1 MLTAI
6 FYPAPRKERGSPDA
20 ACPILHDVVRGGP
33 GRQSPSEQASQSLR
47 RHKLRSSM
55 TDKLPLEKD
64 SPQVQKD
71 RIRRL
76 VSELNSGLN
85 VEFYENRMDPKTS
98 EIRFSL
104 NSGLNVEFYENRMD
118 PKTSEIRFRLVD
130 NSAGADR
137 IVGSIPQDCE
147 WASSEVADKSDAEL
161 LQRLV
166 RIIRR

>member
-1 MLTAI
+1 
-6 FYPAPRKERGSPDA
+6 
-20 ACPILHDVVRGGP
+20 
-33 GRQSPSEQASQSLR
+33 
-47 RHKLRSSM
+47 M

-98 EIRFSL
+98 EIRF
-104 NSGLNVEFYENRMD
+104 
-118 PKTSEIRFRLVD
+118 RLVD

-137 IVGSIPQDCE
+137 IVGFIPQDCE

>member
-98 EIRFSL
+98 EIRF
-104 NSGLNVEFYENRMD
+104 
-118 PKTSEIRFRLVD
+118 RLVD